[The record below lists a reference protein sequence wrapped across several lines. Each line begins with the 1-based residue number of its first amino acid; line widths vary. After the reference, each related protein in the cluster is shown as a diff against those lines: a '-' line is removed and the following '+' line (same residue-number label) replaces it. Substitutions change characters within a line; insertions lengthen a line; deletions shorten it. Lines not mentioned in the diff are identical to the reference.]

1 MLFWV
6 SACSF
11 ILCLDPLPLPSS
23 ADSSRLSNSKALLLV
38 SQGLRWMGSGR
49 PQRGGSR
56 GVPVPLSKPLLPD
69 QLTCQLVLTVLPK
82 FEQLTVG
89 CSQVS

>member
-1 MLFWV
+1 MLSRV
-6 SACSF
+6 SVSSF
-11 ILCLDPLPLPSS
+11 ILYLDHLPLPSS
-23 ADSSRLSNSKALLLV
+23 ADSSRHGNPKALVLV

-56 GVPVPLSKPLLPD
+56 GVPVPLSKPVLPD

-82 FEQLTVG
+82 FEQLTAG